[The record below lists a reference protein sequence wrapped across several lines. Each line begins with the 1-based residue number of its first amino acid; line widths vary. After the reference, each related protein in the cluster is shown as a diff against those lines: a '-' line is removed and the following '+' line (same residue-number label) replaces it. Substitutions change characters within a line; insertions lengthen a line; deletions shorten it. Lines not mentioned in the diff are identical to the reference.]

1 MERMSEQQKKVA
13 AIELCRLRGIDPNER
28 VGQGADPDSN
38 GFIPA
43 IQLYS
48 YAWQRAI
55 REIEAQEL
63 LDLAMKAGRK
73 E

>member
-28 VGQGADPDSN
+28 VGHGPDPDST

-48 YAWQRAI
+48 CAWQRAV
-55 REIEAQEL
+55 RDIEAQEL